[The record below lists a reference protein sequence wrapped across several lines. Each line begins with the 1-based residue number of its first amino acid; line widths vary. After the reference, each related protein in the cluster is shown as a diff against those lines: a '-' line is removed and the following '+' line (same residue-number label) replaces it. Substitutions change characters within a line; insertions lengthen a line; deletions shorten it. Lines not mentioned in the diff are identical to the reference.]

1 MDKLIKLLENNSRLS
16 NKELAV
22 MLGET
27 EEAVAEKISRYES
40 EGIIRGYKT
49 VVNWDKVD
57 NEHVTALIEIKV
69 TPKRGHGFEEIAQ
82 RITQLDEVESLYL
95 MSGAYDFAVM
105 ITGKTFQ
112 DVAMFVAKRLS
123 PLDSVLS
130 TATHFVL
137 RRYKDMGIELSPVSG
152 DDRGIVSL

>member
-1 MDKLIKLLENNSRLS
+1 MDKLLKLLENNARLS

-27 EEAVAEKISRYES
+27 EEAVAERISRYEN
-40 EGIIRGYKT
+40 EGIIRGYKS
-49 VVNWDKVD
+49 VINWDKVD

-130 TATHFVL
+130 TATHFIL

>member
-1 MDKLIKLLENNSRLS
+1 MDKLIKLLENNARLS

-27 EEAVAEKISRYES
+27 EEAVAERISRYEN
-40 EGIIRGYKT
+40 EGIIRGYKS
-49 VVNWDKVD
+49 VINWDKVD

-105 ITGKTFQ
+105 INGKTFQ

>member
-1 MDKLIKLLENNSRLS
+1 MDKLFKLLENNARLS

-27 EEAVAEKISRYES
+27 EEAVAERISRYEN
-40 EGIIRGYKT
+40 EGIIRGYKS
-49 VVNWDKVD
+49 VINWDKVD

-130 TATHFVL
+130 TATHFIL

>member
-27 EEAVAEKISRYES
+27 EEAVAERISRYEND
-40 EGIIRGYKT
+40 GIIRGYKT
-49 VVNWDKVD
+49 VINWDKVD

-112 DVAMFVAKRLS
+112 DVAMFVSKRLS

-137 RRYKDMGIELSPVSG
+137 RRYKDMGIELSPACG